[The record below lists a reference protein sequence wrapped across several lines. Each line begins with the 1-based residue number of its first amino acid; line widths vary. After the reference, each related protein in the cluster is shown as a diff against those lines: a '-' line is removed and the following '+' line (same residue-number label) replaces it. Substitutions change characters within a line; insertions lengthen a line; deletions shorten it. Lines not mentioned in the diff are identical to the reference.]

1 MLGQQGAVAAVLLR
15 LLRKCC
21 CLAERVCCLGEAA
34 GLVASAWHTAD
45 CWAFA
50 DRHIAGAWPPQA
62 LLEGAAASAICCA
75 GPEFACGCGMREWDT
90 VGSV

>member
-34 GLVASAWHTAD
+34 GLVASAAWHTAD

-75 GPEFACGCGMREWDT
+75 GPEVACGCVSGIL
-90 VGSV
+90 